1 MFCNPPPLPQKNI
14 YELKSASF
22 LYHPPPP
29 SSALPASQTFCNTVC
44 KISSELSP
52 LISLLSTE
60 GLHSILKQPSD
71 LCAESNLLQSIDETG
86 DNQELD
92 KMVTFS
98 HAAPLVPLPQKP
110 ATAPA
115 HVTNGLRRSESLG
128 PLRQVVSGQGS
139 RGGSL
144 HSSRS
149 SSLHSSRSSLDLNPP
164 STRSLARIGRPI
176 AQVAQIPD
184 PVSEV
189 GFGPC
194 CSTWGG
200 VGGGRNGVICF
211 VLLCFDLL
219 NTGRLGLANY
229 FQPQI

>member
-1 MFCNPPPLPQKNI
+1 
-14 YELKSASF
+14 
-22 LYHPPPP
+22 
-29 SSALPASQTFCNTVC
+29 
-44 KISSELSP
+44 
-52 LISLLSTE
+52 
-60 GLHSILKQPSD
+60 
-71 LCAESNLLQSIDETG
+71 
-86 DNQELD
+86 
-92 KMVTFS
+92 MVTFS

-115 HVTNGLRRSESLG
+115 QVTNGLRKSESLG

-194 CSTWGG
+194 CSTSGG
-200 VGGGRNGVICF
+200 EGYEMGSFVLFCF
-211 VLLCFDLL
+211 VLICL
-219 NTGRLGLANY
+219 TPVG
-229 FQPQI
+229 